1 MADTIP
7 LQYAQSLLRL
17 VPIPE
22 EQLRQQ
28 LTELNL
34 PLVLLQDKAVADARI
49 PVDDYGLMDLRA
61 DTRGPRDGLV
71 DARVEPDW
79 TDGYIGGRYTVSFA
93 KNWKAQ
99 VYGDVGTGR

>member
-22 EQLRQQ
+22 DQLRQQ

-34 PLVLLQDKAVADARI
+34 PLVLL
-49 PVDDYGLMDLRA
+49 PES
-61 DTRGPRDGLV
+61 PWC
-71 DARVEPDW
+71 PW
-79 TDGYIGGRYTVSFA
+79 
-93 KNWKAQ
+93 
-99 VYGDVGTGR
+99 

>member
-1 MADTIP
+1 MA
-7 LQYAQSLLRL
+7 
-17 VPIPE
+17 
-22 EQLRQQ
+22 
-28 LTELNL
+28 
-34 PLVLLQDKAVADARI
+34 
-49 PVDDYGLMDLRA
+49 LRA

-99 VYGDVGTGR
+99 VYGDVGTGW